1 MACGRGWSRI
11 DLKPDTL
18 NDILLSS
25 LLNLFALF
33 GAVNNTDRKRSIEI
47 LSSYL
52 TKHFGVRA
60 LDDYISLYKDLRE
73 YYDEFPELDK
83 DSIIESICS
92 SIKHKISK
100 EDQTLMLLRFMEFCD
115 PTPGSAVKS
124 FVDEENQL
132 IFKKVSDLFGI
143 SDSVFEDF
151 LCYVSGST
159 NSSVITLTRS
169 GLDGEIRI
177 INLKEYNKILFSYHG
192 KSTLLLNDIP
202 VLPGTFLLLQ
212 QSGVLKSQNMPPL
225 YYSNIASLYTKA
237 GEERDIILACRDVN
251 FRFRKSDNG
260 MHDLSFTLKDGQL
273 VAVMGGSGVGK
284 STLLS
289 LLNGNIEPQSGRI
302 TLNGHDL
309 SEPEVKDLIGYV
321 PQDDLLI
328 EELTVY
334 QNLLFTARLCFSGL
348 DEEEIHTRVDN
359 ILKDLGLEAIKY
371 SKVGSPINK
380 FISGGERK
388 RLNIALELI
397 REPAVLFLDEPTS
410 GLSSSDSEKVVN
422 LLKEQTFKG
431 RLIITVIH
439 QPSSDIFKL
448 FDRLWI
454 LDKGGY
460 PIYDG
465 NPIEAIT
472 YFKRA
477 ADYADSEVSTCSLCG
492 NVNPEIIL
500 NIVDEKT
507 LDDSGRIT
515 GTRKVSPREWH
526 KKYLG
531 RAYDRSV
538 PAKTELPESEQ
549 KRPSRFKQFQIF
561 LKRNAATKM
570 ADAQYMF
577 ITLLEAPVLA
587 VIVALLTRYAPVSGY
602 TVMDN
607 KNLVSYIFMAVI
619 VAIFLG
625 MSASAE
631 EIFRD
636 RALLKREKFLR
647 LSYSSYIWSKIV
659 MMAAISLIQSFLFL
673 IVGNVI
679 MGIGFQFIT
688 WWILLFISSL
698 LANLIGLVLS
708 QSLNSIVSIYITIP
722 LLLIPQIL
730 LCGLVVKFEDLTPRS
745 ETGNVPVAGDFIP
758 SRWAFE
764 ALAVNSFAYND
775 YEGLI
780 FEDEKEK
787 FKSLYYREAVISE
800 LESRLESARYP
811 ADSSSMAE
819 DLETVRNTL
828 PSVWNAYGLESFS
841 GLGSLN
847 VSGYDSAAY
856 EAAVGYLAYAR
867 DTIASIGTR
876 YTLSADRT
884 LTEYIA
890 VNGKDKLLRLKKDN
904 YNLFL
909 ESLVLGPVAD
919 APIKIVG
926 NTVVPNAGRIFLD
939 PVSRNGRAPFY
950 SSVKIM
956 GTVKINTMYFNTG
969 VLLLMCILVS
979 IALFCDFPGRYV
991 RKKTD

>member
-1 MACGRGWSRI
+1 M
-11 DLKPDTL
+11 

-33 GAVNNTDRKRSIEI
+33 GAVNSTDRKRSFEI
-47 LSSYL
+47 LSNYL
-52 TKHFGVRA
+52 TRHFGVRV
-60 LDDYISLYKDLRE
+60 LDDYLSLYRDLRE
-73 YYDEFPELDK
+73 YYDEFPDLDK

-92 SIKHKISK
+92 SIKHRISK

-115 PTPGSAVKS
+115 PTPGSAEQS
-124 FVDEENQL
+124 FVSEENL
-132 IFKKVSDLFGI
+132 FIFKKVSELFEI
-143 SDSVFEDF
+143 PSDIFEDF

-169 GLDGEIRI
+169 GLDGELRI

-192 KSTLLLNDIP
+192 NSTLLLNDIP

-212 QSGVLKSQNMPPL
+212 QSGVLKSQKMTPL
-225 YYSNIASLYTKA
+225 YYSNIASLYSKA
-237 GEERDIILACRDVN
+237 GEEKDTVLACRDVN
-251 FRFRKSDNG
+251 FRFPGSDNG

-289 LLNGNIEPQSGRI
+289 LLNGSLRPQSGRI
-302 TLNGHDL
+302 TLNGYDI
-309 SEPEVKDLIGYV
+309 SDPQVKDLIGYV

-334 QNLLFTARLCFSGL
+334 QNLLFTARLCFSEL
-348 DEEEIHTRVDN
+348 SEEEICARVDN
-359 ILKDLGLEAIKY
+359 VLRDLGLEQIRD
-371 SKVGSPINK
+371 SKVGSPLNK

-410 GLSSSDSEKVVN
+410 GLSSADSEKVVN

-431 RLIITVIH
+431 RLIITIIH

-477 ADYADSEVSTCSLCG
+477 ANYADAEISTCSLCG

-500 NIVDEKT
+500 NIVDEKA

-515 GTRKVSPREWH
+515 GTRKVSPQEWH
-526 KKYLG
+526 RKYLD
-531 RAYDRSV
+531 RAYDRSS
-538 PAKTELPESEQ
+538 PARIELPESKQ
-549 KRPSRFKQFQIF
+549 KRPSPFRQFWIF
-561 LKRNAATKM
+561 LRRNLATKM
-570 ADAQYMF
+570 ADTQYML
-577 ITLLEAPVLA
+577 ITLLEAPLLA
-587 VIVALLTRYAPVSGY
+587 VIVAMLTRYAPEAGY
-602 TVMDN
+602 SVMDN

-631 EIFRD
+631 EIFKD

-659 MMAAISLIQSFLFL
+659 MMAGISLIQSLLFIL
-673 IVGNVI
+673 VGNAI
-679 MGIGFQFIT
+679 MGIGFQFFT

-698 LANLIGLVLS
+698 LANLTGLVLS
-708 QSLNSIVSIYITIP
+708 QSMNSIVAIYITIP

-730 LCGLVVKFEDLTPRS
+730 LCGLVVKFEDLTPKS
-745 ETGNVPVAGDFIP
+745 ETGNVPLIGDIIP

-764 ALAVNSFAYND
+764 ALAVNSFAYNA
-775 YEGLI
+775 YEGMV
-780 FEDEKEK
+780 FEEEKGK
-787 FKSLYYREAVISE
+787 FKALYYRELLIPE
-800 LESRLESARYP
+800 LESRLETARVS
-811 ADSSSMAE
+811 ADSAAME
-819 DLETVRNTL
+819 KDLAVVRNTIPEL
-828 PSVWNAYGLESFS
+828 YEAYGLSRFQGIADLTPAS
-841 GLGSLN
+841 
-847 VSGYDSAAY
+847 YDS
-856 EAAVGYLAYAR
+856 VAYAGVMSYLSGAK
-867 DTIASIGTR
+867 DTIAGIGTG
-876 YTLSADRT
+876 YTLAADRV
-884 LTEYIA
+884 LTGYISA
-890 VNGKDKLLRLKKDN
+890 NGKASLLKLKRDN

-909 ESLVLGPVAD
+909 ESLVTGPVAE
-919 APIKIVG
+919 APFRLAG
-926 NTVVPNAGRIFLD
+926 NRIVPNAGRIYLD
-939 PVSRNGRAPFY
+939 PVSHNGRAPFY
-950 SSVKIM
+950 SSVKIV
-956 GTVKINTMYFNTG
+956 GALKIKTIYFNTAI
-969 VLLLMCILVS
+969 LLVMCILVS
-979 IALFCDFPGRYV
+979 VALFCDFPGRYI
-991 RKKTD
+991 RKKLN